1 MSYRYKQ
8 AEVRNKNLL
17 DAEQVREGLVE
28 QLGSLQA
35 LDRDQLP
42 HDSVDENMIANGA
55 MHQML
60 SADVNSENQPPY
72 RFTDPADRPA
82 AYSFLPNLVSPPGVI
97 FRKYVGGSVVL
108 CEEDIICKGG
118 IIQAEFSCWTWRET
132 VGDGMTPSQVPNR
145 YYLTL
150 SVNGR
155 TIASSGPVAQHWSN
169 IHLVGTAVAPEGAV
183 RVRVEWSVTGMNT
196 KNTFGANMKDV
207 PQFAVGGTS
216 FLIQNR
222 RT

>member
-8 AEVRNKNLL
+8 GEVRDGELL
-17 DAEQVREGLVE
+17 DAEQVRGALVE

-42 HDSVDENMIANGA
+42 HGAVDEGMIASGA

-72 RFTDPADRPA
+72 RFTDPANRPA
-82 AYSFLPNLVSPPGVI
+82 AYSFLPSYVYPPGVQ
-97 FRKYVGGSVVL
+97 FKTYQGGGVVL

-118 IIQAEFSCWTWRET
+118 VIQAEFSCWTWRET
-132 VGDGMTPSQVPNR
+132 YPDSSNTDGLPHR
-145 YYLTL
+145 YTL
-150 SVNGR
+150 VLYINGNAV
-155 TIASSGPVAQHWSN
+155 ASSGPVASHWSS
-169 IHLVGTAVAPEGAV
+169 IHLAGSGVAPEGSV
-183 RVRVEWSVTGMNT
+183 RVSVEWSLTGLDT
-196 KNTFGANMKDV
+196 AGLSGQIDI

-222 RT
+222 RV